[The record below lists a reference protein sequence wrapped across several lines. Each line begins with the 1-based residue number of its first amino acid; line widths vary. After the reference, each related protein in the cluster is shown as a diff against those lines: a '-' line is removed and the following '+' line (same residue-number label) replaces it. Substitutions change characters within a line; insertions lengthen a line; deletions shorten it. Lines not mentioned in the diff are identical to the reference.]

1 MHDKILLN
9 SFNETLF
16 RVHNFLNMSRQK
28 IPHKKIIIIDYLV
41 IVVVGAGILWKTPR
55 TAEAHSPTGFLTLW
69 SIFPGEGELS
79 TILHRYNR
87 GQNLSTWG

>member
-16 RVHNFLNMSRQK
+16 RVDNFLNMSRQK

-41 IVVVGAGILWKTPR
+41 IVVVGAGILWKTPGS
-55 TAEAHSPTGFLTLW
+55 AEAHPTMGFLTLW
-69 SIFPGEGELS
+69 KVFPKNGELS
-79 TILHRYNR
+79 TTLHRQNR
-87 GQNLSTWG
+87 GQKLSTWG